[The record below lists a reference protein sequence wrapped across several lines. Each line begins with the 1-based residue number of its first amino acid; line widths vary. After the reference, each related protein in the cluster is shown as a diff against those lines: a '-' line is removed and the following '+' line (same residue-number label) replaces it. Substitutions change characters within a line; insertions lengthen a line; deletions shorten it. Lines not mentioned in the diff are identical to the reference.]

1 MRVAASRRGGALA
14 QFCPWGWRWFS
25 SLAPPRPLK
34 REPSR
39 IGGRCGGGS
48 EHPSRHPAVAR
59 APTPLTP
66 KPETRNLKPNLFLV
80 IRQLMIIFES
90 LLSLPLLLIIL
101 ESLLPLYHLIASLSK
116 IHLRFALALERFLHL
131 NPDP

>member
-1 MRVAASRRGGALA
+1 MKSTVEEVNMRVAASRRGGALA

-34 REPSR
+34 KEPSR

-59 APTPLTP
+59 APPPLTP
-66 KPETRNLKPNLFLV
+66 KPETRNLKPNP
-80 IRQLMIIFES
+80 S
-90 LLSLPLLLIIL
+90 NPYSLSL
-101 ESLLPLYHLIASLSK
+101 SCS
-116 IHLRFALALERFLHL
+116 
-131 NPDP
+131 